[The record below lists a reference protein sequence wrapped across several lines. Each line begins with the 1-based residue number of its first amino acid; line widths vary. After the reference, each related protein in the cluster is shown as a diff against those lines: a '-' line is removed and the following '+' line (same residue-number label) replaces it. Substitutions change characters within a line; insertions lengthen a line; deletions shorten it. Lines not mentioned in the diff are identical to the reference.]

1 MKRNNKLL
9 ILEKIKELELQK
21 TSEKKNVKGL
31 NNIIQNK
38 NVKINNDCKNEKV
51 KDYRKQVEYGEK
63 KFIKP

>member
-31 NNIIQNK
+31 NNVIQNK
-38 NVKINNDCKNEKV
+38 NVKRNNDCKNEKV